1 MDENGKPSLWHLPLA
16 IAQFFFLIVVPIAA
30 SLYGMGWLIW
40 HFLGDRMIMVVEKIN
55 SLP

>member
-16 IAQFFFLIVVPIAA
+16 IAQFIFLIVTPILSVIYITA
-30 SLYGMGWLIW
+30 WLIW
-40 HFLGDRMIMVVEKIN
+40 RVLGDRMIMVVEKIN